1 MLIHNVIAICI
12 HVFILFSYFFFKIL
26 NVLQEKKYR
35 VTVIEIEIRA
45 NSFVSYSNS
54 QLHNMQNVYHEKEPM
69 SA

>member
-1 MLIHNVIAICI
+1 M
-12 HVFILFSYFFFKIL
+12 FKIL